1 MQVQQVESENR
12 RGVIRITPF
21 EFANMLANAQRLDRW
36 SDRQNKNRSRQIFWS
51 SVFGALALVMSPIP
65 FWIRYELGPRNLL
78 GVWSFASLLGVL
90 IVCFV
95 IFLSA
100 LFTRVEKVD
109 AVNRLVNSIQTLP
122 NANSARM
129 SN

>member
-1 MQVQQVESENR
+1 MQVQQVESDNR

-21 EFANMLANAQRLDRW
+21 EFAKMLADAQRLDRW
-36 SDRQNKNRSRQIFWS
+36 SARQNKNRSRQIFWS
-51 SVFGALALVMSPIP
+51 SVFGTLALAMSPIP
-65 FWIRYELGPRNLL
+65 FWIRYELGPKNLL
-78 GVWSFASLLGVL
+78 GAWSFASLLGVL

-95 IFLSA
+95 IFINA
-100 LFTRVEKVD
+100 LFTRVNKVD
-109 AVNRLVNSIQTLP
+109 AVSHLMNSIQMLP